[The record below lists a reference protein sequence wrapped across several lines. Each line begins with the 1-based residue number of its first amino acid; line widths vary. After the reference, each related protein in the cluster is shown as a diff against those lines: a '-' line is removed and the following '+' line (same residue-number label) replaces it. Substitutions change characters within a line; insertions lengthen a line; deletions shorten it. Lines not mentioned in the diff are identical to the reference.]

1 MLAGIGELTVRTRDS
16 DMDVLRQVFVERQ
29 YDIGDGAHR
38 EWLRRRYE
46 RILSEG
52 GTPIVIDAGANIGA
66 ASLWFSQQYP
76 LARVIAVEPDRE
88 NVEICRKNVAGR
100 SNIEVRLDA
109 IGGTSGR
116 VAVLAVDD
124 GMSWGVQTTRADA
137 AVAEHGSVGVV
148 TVADIMKAAGDGAE
162 LFLVKVDIEG
172 FEDDLFR
179 HNTEWLDDV
188 SALYIETHD
197 SLFPGQGKSIP
208 LQRAIFDQGFEI
220 LLRGETMTFLRE
232 EGAVGQPADM

>member
-1 MLAGIGELTVRTRDS
+1 
-16 DMDVLRQVFVERQ
+16 
-29 YDIGDGAHR
+29 
-38 EWLRRRYE
+38 
-46 RILSEG
+46 LSEG
-52 GTPIVIDAGANIGA
+52 GTPVVIDAGANIGA

-137 AVAEHGSVGVV
+137 AVGEHGSVGVG
-148 TVADIMKAAGDGAE
+148 TVADIMKTAGDGAE